1 MICHSDIN
9 YAKEGVLLK
18 VKRKRKIA
26 KLIKSHALP
35 LMDIYFNNEHA
46 LAVIGTSIIPDEKAW
61 EIADT
66 ISHYAHILYR
76 DFDDSSDIYKNDW
89 AKLILDFY

>member
-1 MICHSDIN
+1 M
-9 YAKEGVLLK
+9 K

-26 KLIKSHALP
+26 KLVKSHAVP

-46 LAVIGTSIIPDEKAW
+46 LAVSGRSIIPDEKAW
-61 EIADT
+61 EICDT
-66 ISHYAHILYR
+66 VCHYAHILYR
-76 DFDDSSDIYKNDW
+76 NFGDNSDIYKNNW